1 MAITDA
7 TMKPLPP
14 PASRIV
20 AAVLPFGRF
29 ILAPMLGI
37 VYVLRVAARALPYL
51 CFMTAWIISAGTAT
65 TIVARNTCR
74 EGSTLLASLDAFTH
88 TAFEI
93 CICSVC
99 CFLVIAIVLLCSMC
113 LAYLVAVVSGS
124 GSEFKKVLYCK

>member
-1 MAITDA
+1 MVVTNAA
-7 TMKPLPP
+7 VKPLPP
-14 PASRIV
+14 PAQRIV
-20 AAVLPFGRF
+20 VALLAFAHF
-29 ILAPMLGI
+29 ILAPMLGFVCI
-37 VYVLRVAARALPYL
+37 LRVAAQALPYL
-51 CFMTAWIISAGTAT
+51 CFVAAWIISAGTAA
-65 TIVARNTCR
+65 TIVARHTCR

-124 GSEFKKVLYCK
+124 GSEFKKVLSCK